1 MTLFTFLDNL
11 VPDSLSGQSKAGAH
25 GETQL
30 DEGCLTMGEE
40 GHQPTGCNYDSQ
52 ASGGTGLGSGGGA
65 VKAGL
70 SLHVFRS
77 CLIWFLK
84 LVYNHA

>member
-1 MTLFTFLDNL
+1 
-11 VPDSLSGQSKAGAH
+11 
-25 GETQL
+25 
-30 DEGCLTMGEE
+30 MGEE
-40 GHQPTGCNYDSQ
+40 GHQPPGCNYDSQ
-52 ASGGTGLGSGGGA
+52 ASGETGLGGGGGA

-70 SLHVFRS
+70 SFHVFRS